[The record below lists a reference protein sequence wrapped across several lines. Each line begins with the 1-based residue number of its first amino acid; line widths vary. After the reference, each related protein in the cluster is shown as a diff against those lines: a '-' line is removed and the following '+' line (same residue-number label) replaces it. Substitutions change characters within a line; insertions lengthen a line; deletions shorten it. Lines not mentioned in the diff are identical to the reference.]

1 MKKQVKGSKRLQLFW
16 EFHWVKILI
25 GLVLLAA
32 ILWPVIVVGKLES
45 YPRTMMLA
53 SLSLMPVQS
62 IVMAGVYVFML
73 YWMYFGGR
81 FSFSQMKRGLIRPED
96 INVKWAEVI
105 GLEGAKQEAWEI
117 VQLLKDRGALKR
129 VGGKTMRGILLTGPP
144 GCGKT
149 YLAKAIATEA
159 GLPFLS
165 ISGSEF
171 IEMFVG
177 VGPGRVRSLFK
188 RARQTARLY
197 GGCIIFIDELDA
209 VGTARAPDRGFG
221 GQTEHNSTVNQ
232 LLVEM
237 DGLKTQEDNIL
248 VIGATNASESVLD
261 EALMRPGRFDR
272 KIYVD
277 RPDLEG
283 REQLFRFYIGKIS
296 AEQDIDIPLLARRA
310 VWKTPAEIEN
320 ITKEAALIAS
330 RNKREKVTFKDV
342 SEAIERLELGFKR
355 HRKLSPDERRRVA
368 YHEAGHV
375 IITYFLHPTDDV
387 FKASIIS
394 RKEALGVVYH
404 QPRVD
409 LEFYSSERILADI
422 KASLAGYVA
431 EKLKCKGTSDGVA
444 ADFRHATMR
453 AYQMVWRLGMGSS
466 GIIGDFELLLGSW
479 SVGQTAAGDRLSERM
494 KDKLND
500 ETQKII
506 NQCVEEVEALLKK
519 EDALLEQF
527 ASRLLEKEELDY
539 DEIEAVFAHNG
550 RQRVH
555 S

>member
-1 MKKQVKGSKRLQLFW
+1 
-16 EFHWVKILI
+16 
-25 GLVLLAA
+25 
-32 ILWPVIVVGKLES
+32 
-45 YPRTMMLA
+45 
-53 SLSLMPVQS
+53 
-62 IVMAGVYVFML
+62 
-73 YWMYFGGR
+73 
-81 FSFSQMKRGLIRPED
+81 MKRGFIRPED

-105 GLEGAKQEAWEI
+105 GLESAKQEAWE
-117 VQLLKDRGALKR
+117 VVELLKDRGALKR
-129 VGGKTMRGILLTGPP
+129 IGGKTMRGILFTGPP

-149 YLAKAIATEA
+149 YLAKAVATEA
-159 GLPFLS
+159 QLPFLS
-165 ISGSEF
+165 VSGSEF
-171 IEMFVG
+171 VEMFVG

-188 RARQTARLY
+188 RARQAAKLY

-209 VGTARAPDRGFG
+209 VGMTRRPDMGFG
-221 GQTEHNSTVNQ
+221 GRTEQNNTTNQ

-237 DGLKTQEDNIL
+237 DGLRSQETNIL

-277 RPDLEG
+277 RPDLDG
-283 REQLFRFYIGKIS
+283 REQLFRFYLGKIQ
-296 AEQDIDIPLLARRA
+296 AESDIDIPLLARRA

-330 RNKREKVTFKDV
+330 RNKREKVTAKDL
-342 SEAIERLELGFKR
+342 SEAIERQELGFKR
-355 HRKLSPDERRRVA
+355 HRKLAPDERRRVA

-375 IITYFLHPTDDV
+375 IVTYLLHPTDDV

-422 KASLAGYVA
+422 KAALAGYVA

-479 SVGQTAAGDRLSERM
+479 QMGHSAAGDRLSERM

-506 NQCVEEVEALLKK
+506 NQCVEEVESLLKK
-519 EDALLEQF
+519 EDLLLEQF
-527 ASRLLEKEELDY
+527 AARLLEEEELDY
-539 DEIEAVFAHNG
+539 DEIEALFVQNG
-550 RQRVH
+550 KQRIRA
-555 S
+555 SALTK